1 MPRYRDDYDP
11 DDDID
16 RDPDERYRR
25 RVDRYGE
32 DRTEEDEEEQEK
44 EEREVSTTARKRTL
58 WPGLLMIAAAVLTV
72 LGSAGFV
79 ATLANGTGTGPGA
92 GAGAAFTWM
101 SLGICAG
108 IPLLFTLVF
117 CILQL
122 VGGICLLRRRGR
134 GMAICGGILG
144 GLSLVPIVWVALV
157 GNFPPAVWLALGPG
171 LLSIP
176 ACIWMFATVVDSD
189 VQDEFERN
197 KKYG

>member
-1 MPRYRDDYDP
+1 MPRYRDDDP

-25 RVDRYGE
+25 RVERYGE
-32 DRTEEDEEEQEK
+32 DRTDEEEEEEEK
-44 EEREVSTTARKRTL
+44 ESEEVSAAARKRSL
-58 WPGLLMIAAAVLTV
+58 WPGLLMIAAAVLTL

-79 ATLANGTGTGPGA
+79 ATLATGTGTGPGA
-92 GAGAAFTWM
+92 GAGAAFTWV

-122 VGGICLLRRRGR
+122 IGGICLVRRRAR
-134 GMAICGGILG
+134 GMAMTGGILG
-144 GLSLVPIVWVALV
+144 CLGIVPIIVVGLM
-157 GNFPPAVWLALGPG
+157 GNFPPAVWLALGPA

-176 ACIWMFATVVDSD
+176 AGIWMFVAISDTD
-189 VQDEFERN
+189 VQEEFERN
-197 KKYG
+197 KRYG